1 MSTPTREAS
10 TRGVLVA
17 VLLLMFCVST
27 GYFMVA
33 PLLALDLTVSLHMAV
48 AAAGVL
54 VGLYVF
60 LSQAMQTVAGV
71 LISRYG
77 TLPVLLSSAAV
88 ALAGYLS
95 LAVARSTVWA
105 TIAIGLAAIG
115 NGGRTVSMKTLLTS
129 VWQRQGVRALTMR
142 SLVVN
147 VAAAIGPL
155 LGVLLLR
162 HFVVA
167 LVTAGLVNVPLVA
180 FAVRLRHQLR
190 RPPGTVVASWRNLFA
205 GIGALLRHPLLRN
218 AMAGSIG
225 FWLLYAQ
232 ISLTVPLYVHQAYH
246 SAFLLSAMFVLNAVL
261 AAVVQATMLKG
272 LGTQPNVSGLLAVG
286 LFVTGCSFLPLALHL
301 HGAEV
306 FAFAVIFTFGEAIT
320 VPMLDAAAGVA
331 ADWSISA
338 GSAFGLMAMGW
349 AIGGLIGNDLGGLAF
364 SVAEQHQQLRL
375 LWMCFFLVGCGSAA
389 VMMRRA
395 AHRQSRRGET

>member
-1 MSTPTREAS
+1 M
-10 TRGVLVA
+10 LVA
-17 VLLLMFCVST
+17 VLLLMFFIST

-33 PLLALDLTVSLHMAV
+33 PLLALDLTLSLHMAV
-48 AAAGVL
+48 TVAGVL
-54 VGLYVF
+54 VGMYVF

-71 LISRYG
+71 LTSRYG
-77 TLPVLLSSAAV
+77 TLPVLLCSAAV
-88 ALAGYLS
+88 ALAGYLL
-95 LAVARSTVWA
+95 LAVAQSTAWITV
-105 TIAIGLAAIG
+105 AIGLAAIG

-129 VWQRQGVRALTMR
+129 VSQRQGVRALTMR

-147 VAAAIGPL
+147 MAAAIGPL

-162 HFVVA
+162 HFAVA
-167 LVTAGLVNVPLVA
+167 FLAAGLVNVPLA
-180 FAVRLRHQLR
+180 ALAVRLRHRLR
-190 RPPGTVVASWRNLFA
+190 RPPDAAAESWRNLFA
-205 GIGALLRHPLLRN
+205 GIGTLLRHPLLRN

-225 FWLLYAQ
+225 FWLLFAQ

-272 LGTQPNVSGLLAVG
+272 LTTQPDVGRLLAVG
-286 LFVTGCSFLPLALHL
+286 LVVTGCSFLPLALHL

-338 GSAFGLMAMGW
+338 GSAFGLMAIGW
-349 AIGGLIGNDLGGLAF
+349 AIGGLMGNDLGGLAF

-375 LWMCFFLVGCGSAA
+375 LWMCLFLVGCGSAA
-389 VMMRRA
+389 VMTRARRSA
-395 AHRQSRRGET
+395 ARAGET